1 MEKISGALLRYYRM
15 QQNLSQEGLCKGICV
30 VSYLSKIE
38 QGKVD
43 ASEDILQA
51 LFARL
56 QIHYHGDARFLSEMK
71 QLFASFWE
79 ALDFNEPLEEHAL
92 KIRAH
97 EKELLYSPLVI
108 EYRLFQIYD
117 KIMRIEETESSEVLL
132 HSLQEIKVYEN
143 YMDELQ
149 LYRYH
154 LLYDHYPDAQIRLH
168 HVRLAGYY
176 RKTAEQEIALGM
188 AYINMGDY
196 IEACEY
202 LPKAYAMA
210 SEDGDAKRMITAAI
224 LIGNCYSCQN
234 VEGLMLKYYQK
245 AEHLARQLK
254 DTNTLK
260 ELAYNI
266 GSTYLEWKQ
275 YDLAK
280 EKLLFSKDLEEDR
293 LGKVLIAHKLAL
305 LYIEIDEAQEGKHY
319 IEMMEEALDEKM
331 PLIYHKMLTFIKLRY
346 RENYLDDPNY
356 YQVLMDIYEQ
366 DTHTYFGYR
375 LFHSRYLLEVYTHQR
390 RYKEAYL
397 LLQEIQNH
405 NFPKKYG
412 I

>member
-15 QQNLSQEGLCKGICV
+15 QQNLSQEGLCTGICV

-154 LLYDHYPDAQIRLH
+154 L
-168 HVRLAGYY
+168 
-176 RKTAEQEIALGM
+176 
-188 AYINMGDY
+188 
-196 IEACEY
+196 
-202 LPKAYAMA
+202 
-210 SEDGDAKRMITAAI
+210 
-224 LIGNCYSCQN
+224 
-234 VEGLMLKYYQK
+234 
-245 AEHLARQLK
+245 
-254 DTNTLK
+254 
-260 ELAYNI
+260 
-266 GSTYLEWKQ
+266 
-275 YDLAK
+275 
-280 EKLLFSKDLEEDR
+280 
-293 LGKVLIAHKLAL
+293 
-305 LYIEIDEAQEGKHY
+305 
-319 IEMMEEALDEKM
+319 
-331 PLIYHKMLTFIKLRY
+331 
-346 RENYLDDPNY
+346 
-356 YQVLMDIYEQ
+356 
-366 DTHTYFGYR
+366 
-375 LFHSRYLLEVYTHQR
+375 
-390 RYKEAYL
+390 
-397 LLQEIQNH
+397 
-405 NFPKKYG
+405 
-412 I
+412 

>member
-15 QQNLSQEGLCKGICV
+15 QQNLSQEGLCTGICV

-154 LLYDHYPDAQIRLH
+154 LLYDCFIAFWEHRTQINAPEAISVYLFRIMKHLCLKQIRRDSLLNNFSNINE
-168 HVRLAGYY
+168 VALRELELSYY
-176 RKTAEQEIALGM
+176 TPEC
-188 AYINMGDY
+188 N
-196 IEACEY
+196 
-202 LPKAYAMA
+202 
-210 SEDGDAKRMITAAI
+210 I
-224 LIGNCYSCQN
+224 LN
-234 VEGLMLKYYQK
+234 
-245 AEHLARQLK
+245 
-254 DTNTLK
+254 
-260 ELAYNI
+260 
-266 GSTYLEWKQ
+266 
-275 YDLAK
+275 DLY
-280 EKLLFSKDLEEDR
+280 FKDLNEQ
-293 LGKVLIAHKLAL
+293 
-305 LYIEIDEAQEGKHY
+305 YQ
-319 IEMMEEALDEKM
+319 EALDKLPKQCQNIFRMNRNEGMRSEEIAAALNLSVRTVENQLYKGLKQIKKSM
-331 PLIYHKMLTFIKLRY
+331 QGYLPLLTILLIK
-346 RENYLDDPNY
+346 
-356 YQVLMDIYEQ
+356 
-366 DTHTYFGYR
+366 
-375 LFHSRYLLEVYTHQR
+375 
-390 RYKEAYL
+390 
-397 LLQEIQNH
+397 
-405 NFPKKYG
+405 NFLK
-412 I
+412 

>member
-1 MEKISGALLRYYRM
+1 MDMGRYFLWFVGIAFRDVYKR
-15 QQNLSQEGLCKGICV
+15 QGICV

-168 HVRLAGYY
+168 HVL
-176 RKTAEQEIALGM
+176 
-188 AYINMGDY
+188 
-196 IEACEY
+196 
-202 LPKAYAMA
+202 
-210 SEDGDAKRMITAAI
+210 S
-224 LIGNCYSCQN
+224 LI
-234 VEGLMLKYYQK
+234 
-245 AEHLARQLK
+245 H
-254 DTNTLK
+254 
-260 ELAYNI
+260 I
-266 GSTYLEWKQ
+266 
-275 YDLAK
+275 
-280 EKLLFSKDLEEDR
+280 
-293 LGKVLIAHKLAL
+293 
-305 LYIEIDEAQEGKHY
+305 
-319 IEMMEEALDEKM
+319 
-331 PLIYHKMLTFIKLRY
+331 
-346 RENYLDDPNY
+346 
-356 YQVLMDIYEQ
+356 
-366 DTHTYFGYR
+366 
-375 LFHSRYLLEVYTHQR
+375 
-390 RYKEAYL
+390 
-397 LLQEIQNH
+397 
-405 NFPKKYG
+405 
-412 I
+412 